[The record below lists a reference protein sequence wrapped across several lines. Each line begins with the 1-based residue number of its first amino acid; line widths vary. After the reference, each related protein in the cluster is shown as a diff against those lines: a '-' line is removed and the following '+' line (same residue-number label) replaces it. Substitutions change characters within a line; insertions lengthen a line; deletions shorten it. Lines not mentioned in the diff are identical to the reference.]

1 VFTRRPERYDE
12 RPARLFAAPEEARTL
27 IERRAAIT
35 AASRTLL
42 AEAEAALDRS
52 RQARE
57 RLASAALA
65 ARRARRDL
73 TRGERSA
80 TDA

>member
-1 VFTRRPERYDE
+1 MGVGWRVFTRRPERYDE

-35 AASRTLL
+35 AASRALL
-42 AEAEAALDRS
+42 AEAE
-52 RQARE
+52 
-57 RLASAALA
+57 AALA

-73 TRGERSA
+73 TGGERSA